1 MNILLWLAAGSV
13 LAWIGYTQLGMD
25 KGHSLLISIV
35 IGAAGALL
43 GGVVIAP
50 HFAEF
55 AAAPGIFSITDL
67 FVAMAAAAA
76 CLGLDSLFYRSWGA
90 STPGNR

>member
-13 LAWIGYTQLGMD
+13 LGWIGYTHLGLD

-35 IGAAGALL
+35 IGAAGAVL
-43 GGVVIAP
+43 GGVLIAP

-55 AAAPGIFSITDL
+55 TPAPGMISITDL
-67 FVAMAAAAA
+67 FFAMAAAAA
-76 CLGLDSLFYRSWGA
+76 CLALDSLGYRYWGK
-90 STPGNR
+90 